1 MGKTRK
7 DSPDFASERKGN
19 SKSYKS
25 RKKNLR
31 KDDYDEDI
39 LDLLYSDNNDSSFF
53 QDDLLEPDYDLFK

>member
-7 DSPDFASERKGN
+7 DSHNFATEKNGN

-31 KDDYDEDI
+31 KDDYDEEI